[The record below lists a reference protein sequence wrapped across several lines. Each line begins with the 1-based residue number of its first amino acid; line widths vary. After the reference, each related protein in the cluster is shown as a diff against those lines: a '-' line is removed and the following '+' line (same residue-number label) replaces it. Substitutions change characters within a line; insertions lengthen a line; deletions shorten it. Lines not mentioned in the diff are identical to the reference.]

1 VAQTSVRDVCDV
13 LIPLE
18 AEVESFHAS
27 AAAFSRPQS
36 SSLRNHQH
44 PARQDRVRLYTP
56 ALVNAAFL
64 LCCARMIMSPFGPIR
79 NAP

>member
-1 VAQTSVRDVCDV
+1 VAQISVCDVCDM
-13 LIPLE
+13 LIPFE

-44 PARQDRVRLYTP
+44 PAGQDRVRLYTP
-56 ALVNAAFL
+56 APVNAAFL
-64 LCCARMIMSPFGPIR
+64 LLTRG
-79 NAP
+79 